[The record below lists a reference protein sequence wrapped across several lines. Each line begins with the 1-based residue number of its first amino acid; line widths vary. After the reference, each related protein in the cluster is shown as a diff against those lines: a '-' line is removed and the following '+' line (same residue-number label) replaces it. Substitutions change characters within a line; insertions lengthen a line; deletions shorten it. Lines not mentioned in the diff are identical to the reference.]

1 MSLILYV
8 MSVMFYLVAK
18 LIKKNEK
25 GIFYHEDKKFTSEFR
40 RNIDGGCHAED
51 FFILPQ
57 ITDEHGFAMRMSMFW
72 HTDGHR

>member
-18 LIKKNEK
+18 IVKKNGK

-40 RNIDGGCHAED
+40 RNIDGGGPC
-51 FFILPQ
+51 
-57 ITDEHGFAMRMSMFW
+57 G
-72 HTDGHR
+72 